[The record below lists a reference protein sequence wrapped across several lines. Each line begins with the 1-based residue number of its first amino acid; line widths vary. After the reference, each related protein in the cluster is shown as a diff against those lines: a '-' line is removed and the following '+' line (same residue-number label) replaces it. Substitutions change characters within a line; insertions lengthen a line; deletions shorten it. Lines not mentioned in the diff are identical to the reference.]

1 MLFPVR
7 GCALGYLPL
16 KRERFVSQTM
26 SLRRVFHRPT
36 GVEARESSAL
46 LAGGA
51 AFVITTVIA
60 GIVFWGRSAPISGP
74 GSVGQFVGFA
84 AAIAAAVVFAGTRV
98 LMRRRASSPADGQ
111 GTRLRWFDIAA
122 LALAH
127 GIIALLGWIG
137 LSALLAQSFKGAVV
151 FSVSAAILAGAAVAV
166 TAYAAFLSAANLT
179 PMLVSVLLAV
189 FVSAGV
195 LASMLSSSDPL
206 WWQKNLSA
214 LGIADDISAL
224 AFNLTL
230 IIAGVILTI
239 VAHYVTAPIPAET
252 KAEIRGRRLVRWA
265 IALIG
270 ILLACVGIF
279 PVDEFMQAHNLSAT
293 GMAIVYVALVIALPH
308 LIPRLPRVFVWLG
321 YVYVG
326 VIVVIAV
333 FFINGYYNLTAVELI
348 AFLLIFS
355 WLIVFLR
362 NTSHLSGGPAE
373 PVEESSSTTA

>member
-1 MLFPVR
+1 
-7 GCALGYLPL
+7 
-16 KRERFVSQTM
+16 
-26 SLRRVFHRPT
+26 
-36 GVEARESSAL
+36 
-46 LAGGA
+46 
-51 AFVITTVIA
+51 
-60 GIVFWGRSAPISGP
+60 
-74 GSVGQFVGFA
+74 
-84 AAIAAAVVFAGTRV
+84 
-98 LMRRRASSPADGQ
+98 MRRHATSPSPADRPGA
-111 GTRLRWFDIAA
+111 RLRWFDILA

-151 FSVSAAILAGAAVAV
+151 FSFSAAILAGAAAAV

-179 PMLVSVLLAV
+179 PMLVSILLAL
-189 FVSAGV
+189 FVSTGV

-230 IIAGVILTI
+230 IISGVILTI
-239 VAHYVTAPIPAET
+239 VAHYVTAPIPADT
-252 KAEIRGRRLVRWA
+252 KAEVRGRRLVRWA

-279 PVDEFMQAHNLSAT
+279 PVDQYMQAHNLSAT

-308 LIPRLPRVFVWLG
+308 LVPRLPRVFVLLG

-326 VIVVIAV
+326 IIVVVAI
-333 FFINGYYNLTAVELI
+333 FFINGYYNLTAVELV
-348 AFLLIFS
+348 AFMLIFS

-362 NTSHLSGGPAE
+362 NTSSLAPSDAE
-373 PVEESSSTTA
+373 ITEQ